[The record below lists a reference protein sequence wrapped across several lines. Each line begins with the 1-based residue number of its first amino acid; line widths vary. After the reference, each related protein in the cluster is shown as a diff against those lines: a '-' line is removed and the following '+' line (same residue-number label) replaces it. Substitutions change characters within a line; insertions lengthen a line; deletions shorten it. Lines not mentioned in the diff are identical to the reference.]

1 MNEQQRQVTRLI
13 MKSVNER
20 IQRFVGESLTRDT
33 HNFLY
38 AEVFDVISTFASS
51 VPHFQGMSN
60 DAVNFAAQAVYDMI
74 EISGEPTDPN
84 IFTRRVRTGDINTQD
99 LRLLLVMLADTPIAP
114 EVVVALKKRSQ

>member
-1 MNEQQRQVTRLI
+1 MNEQQRQVTQLI

-51 VPHFQGMSN
+51 APHFQGMSN

-99 LRLLLVMLADTPIAP
+99 LRLLLVMFADTPIAP